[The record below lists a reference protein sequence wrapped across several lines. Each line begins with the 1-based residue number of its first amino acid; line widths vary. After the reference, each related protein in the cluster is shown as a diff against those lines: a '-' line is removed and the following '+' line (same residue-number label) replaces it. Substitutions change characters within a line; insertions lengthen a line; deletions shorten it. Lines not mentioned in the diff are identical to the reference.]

1 MALRLIITEKAAE
14 FYRQELDVQEGEALR
29 LFVRIGGVGH
39 VGYSFG
45 IQKDRITPHD
55 HVVRVRDVAF
65 VVRDDDAWYLDGM
78 TIDLDGSD
86 EIVVSHERFARL
98 DHPVE
103 EREPAL
109 VG

>member
-1 MALRLIITEKAAE
+1 MALRMTITEKAAE
-14 FYRQELDVQEGEALR
+14 FYRRELNVEAGEALR
-29 LFVRIGGVGH
+29 LFVRIGGIGH

-45 IQKDRITPHD
+45 IQKDRITPAD
-55 HVVRVRDVAF
+55 HVLRVGDVAF

-78 TIDLDGSD
+78 MIDLDNKS

-103 EREPAL
+103 ERAPAL